1 MSDSELSRP
10 GAGNAPDDGEETV
23 GLVERLSSERR
34 TIDKSLVDLEKKIGD
49 QNIKIKTLEGKISG
63 KRRELEIQIEKLKA
77 EAEDQIQQLN
87 LEIEKAR
94 LEKEALERQ
103 RERKNDELKNV
114 NRKLSEV
121 WEKKMNGES
130 IKNAK
135 VLTDITDSEYN
146 THDITYNT
154 SKTNEF

>member
-63 KRRELEIQIEKLKA
+63 KRRELEIQIERV
-77 EAEDQIQQLN
+77 
-87 LEIEKAR
+87 R

-114 NRKLSEV
+114 NRKLNEV

>member
-1 MSDSELSRP
+1 M
-10 GAGNAPDDGEETV
+10 
-23 GLVERLSSERR
+23 
-34 TIDKSLVDLEKKIGD
+34 
-49 QNIKIKTLEGKISG
+49 EGKISG

-87 LEIEKAR
+87 LEIERAR